1 MEYKTKDELLAL
13 VRRGARNMTWR
24 EKLRLTVLLSL
35 PAMVAQISSVAMQ
48 IIDAAMLGHLGTKE
62 SATVGLVSTTIWL
75 FGGLCSAFAAGFSVQ
90 VAHHVGADDASGA
103 RHIIRQGI
111 AAGLGFSLLMMV
123 VGLGIA
129 PMLPHWLGADADICE
144 GASEY
149 FAIVALAL
157 PILEM
162 NMLAAG
168 SLRCSGNIK
177 VPSMLNAVMCVLDV
191 VFNYVFIFLF
201 GMGTTG
207 AALGTLVAYAI
218 TMVCMMYCMAVKD
231 KVLRFGLDSIPDRK
245 SALSRYCPHRDT
257 LYKALKIGSP
267 ISLERGVMCGAQIA
281 ITGIIAPLGS
291 VAIAANTFGI
301 NIESLCYMPGYGIS
315 EAATTLVGQSLGA
328 KRKDL
333 MRSFAWIAMGLGMAI
348 MAVMGVLMAVF
359 APEMMQIVTTDTEVI
374 RLGTEVLR
382 IEAWAEP
389 MFAASIV
396 AYGAFVGS
404 GKTLV
409 PSVMNLASIWVVR
422 LTLAIL
428 LAPSMGLRGV
438 WIAMCVELC
447 WRGAAFIFRLSR
459 RSWSNISMAEA
470 RLTPTHEEKEEM
482 LKTETIYENY

>member
-1 MEYKTKDELLAL
+1 MS
-13 VRRGARNMTWR
+13 WQ

-62 SATVGLVSTTIWL
+62 SAAVGLVSTTIWL

-90 VAHHVGADDASGA
+90 VAHYVGAEDLRGA
-103 RHIIRQGI
+103 RNIIRQGLFS
-111 AAGLGFSLLMMV
+111 GLVFSLLLALI
-123 VGLGIA
+123 GLFIA
-129 PMLPHWLGADADICE
+129 PHLPVWLGADKEIHA

-149 FAIVALAL
+149 FSIVAAAL
-157 PILEM
+157 PVLEI

-177 VPSMLNAVMCVLDV
+177 IPSFLNALMCVLDV
-191 VFNYVFIFLF
+191 IFNYLFIFVF
-201 GMGTTG
+201 HMGTAG
-207 AALGTLVAYAI
+207 AAYGTFLAYAI
-218 TMVCMMYCMAVKD
+218 TMSLMIYFMTAKD
-231 KVLRFGLDSIPDRK
+231 QQLRFSLDTELMGKWNFTRYIPTKNTMKR
-245 SALSRYCPHRDT
+245 AFT
-257 LYKALKIGSP
+257 IGSP

-301 NIESLCYMPGYGIS
+301 NIESVCYMPGYGIS

-333 MRSFAWIAMGLGMAI
+333 MRSFAWISVCLGMAI
-348 MAVMGVLMAVF
+348 MALMGILMAVF
-359 APEMMQIVTTDTEVI
+359 APEMMQMVTTDNGVVE
-374 RLGTEVLR
+374 LGAEVLR

-409 PSVMNLASIWVVR
+409 PSLMNLGSIWIVR
-422 LTLAIL
+422 LTLALL
-428 LAPSMGLRGV
+428 LAPSMGLQGV
-438 WIAMCVELC
+438 WIAMCIELC
-447 WRGAAFIFRLSR
+447 WRGAAFLFRLR
-459 RSWSNISMAEA
+459 GRSWSNISMEEA
-470 RLTPTHEEKEEM
+470 KHPTTQKEKED
-482 LKTETIYENY
+482 LIITDTIYENY

>member
-1 MEYKTKDELLAL
+1 MS
-13 VRRGARNMTWR
+13 WQ

-62 SATVGLVSTTIWL
+62 SAAVGLVSTTIWL

-90 VAHHVGADDASGA
+90 VAHYVGAEDLRGA
-103 RHIIRQGI
+103 RNIIRQGLFS
-111 AAGLGFSLLMMV
+111 GLVFSLLLAL
-123 VGLGIA
+123 VGLFIA
-129 PMLPHWLGADADICE
+129 PYLPVWLGADKEIHA

-149 FAIVALAL
+149 FSIVAAAL
-157 PILEM
+157 PVLEI

-177 VPSMLNAVMCVLDV
+177 IPSFLNALMCVLDV
-191 VFNYVFIFLF
+191 IFNYLFIFVF
-201 GMGTTG
+201 HMGTAG
-207 AALGTLVAYAI
+207 AAYGTFLAYAI
-218 TMVCMMYCMAVKD
+218 TMSLMIYFMTAKD
-231 KVLRFGLDSIPDRK
+231 QQLRFSLDTELMGKWNFTRYIPNKNTMKR
-245 SALSRYCPHRDT
+245 AFT
-257 LYKALKIGSP
+257 IGSP

-301 NIESLCYMPGYGIS
+301 NIESVCYMPGYGIS

-333 MRSFAWIAMGLGMAI
+333 MRSFAWISVCLGMAI
-348 MAVMGVLMAVF
+348 MALMGILMAVF
-359 APEMMQIVTTDTEVI
+359 APEMMQMVTTDNGVVE
-374 RLGTEVLR
+374 LGAEVLR

-409 PSVMNLASIWVVR
+409 PSLMNLGSIWIVR
-422 LTLAIL
+422 LTLALL
-428 LAPSMGLRGV
+428 LAPSMGLQGV
-438 WIAMCVELC
+438 WIAMCIELC
-447 WRGAAFIFRLSR
+447 WRGAAFLFRLR
-459 RSWSNISMAEA
+459 GRSWSNISMEEA
-470 RLTPTHEEKEEM
+470 KRPTTQKEKED
-482 LKTETIYENY
+482 LIITDTIYENY

>member
-1 MEYKTKDELLAL
+1 MS
-13 VRRGARNMTWR
+13 WQ

-62 SATVGLVSTTIWL
+62 SAAVGLVSTTIWL

-90 VAHHVGADDASGA
+90 VAHYVGAEDLRGA
-103 RHIIRQGI
+103 RNIIRQGLFS
-111 AAGLGFSLLMMV
+111 GLVFSLLLALI
-123 VGLGIA
+123 GLFIA
-129 PMLPHWLGADADICE
+129 PHLPVWLGADKEIHA

-149 FAIVALAL
+149 FSIVAAAL
-157 PILEM
+157 PVLEI

-177 VPSMLNAVMCVLDV
+177 IPSFLNALMCVLDV
-191 VFNYVFIFLF
+191 IFNYLFIFVF
-201 GMGTTG
+201 HMGTAG
-207 AALGTLVAYAI
+207 AAYGTFLAYAI
-218 TMVCMMYCMAVKD
+218 TMSLMIYFMTAKD
-231 KVLRFGLDSIPDRK
+231 QQLRFSLDTELMGKWNFTRYIPNKNTMKR
-245 SALSRYCPHRDT
+245 AFT
-257 LYKALKIGSP
+257 IGSP

-301 NIESLCYMPGYGIS
+301 NIESVCYMPGYGIS

-333 MRSFAWIAMGLGMAI
+333 MRSFAWISVCLGMVI
-348 MAVMGVLMAVF
+348 MALMGILMAVF
-359 APEMMQIVTTDTEVI
+359 APEMMQMVTTDNGVVE
-374 RLGTEVLR
+374 LGAEVLR

-409 PSVMNLASIWVVR
+409 PSLMNLGSIWIVR
-422 LTLAIL
+422 LTLALL
-428 LAPSMGLRGV
+428 LAPSMGLQGV
-438 WIAMCVELC
+438 WIAMCIELC
-447 WRGAAFIFRLSR
+447 WRGAAFLFRLR
-459 RSWSNISMAEA
+459 GRSWSNISMEEA
-470 RLTPTHEEKEEM
+470 KRPTTQKEKED
-482 LKTETIYENY
+482 LIITDTIYENY

>member
-1 MEYKTKDELLAL
+1 MNLSKDELLAL
-13 VRRGARNMTWR
+13 VRKGARNMSWQ

-35 PAMVAQISSVAMQ
+35 PAMVAQFSSVAMQ

-62 SATVGLVSTTIWL
+62 SAAVGLVSTTIWL

-90 VAHHVGADDASGA
+90 VAHYVGAEDLRGA
-103 RHIIRQGI
+103 RNIIRQGLFS
-111 AAGLGFSLLMMV
+111 GLVFSLLLALI
-123 VGLGIA
+123 GLFIA
-129 PMLPHWLGADADICE
+129 PHLPVWLGADKEIHA

-149 FAIVALAL
+149 FSIVAAAL
-157 PILEM
+157 PVLEI

-177 VPSMLNAVMCVLDV
+177 IPSFLNALMCVLDV
-191 VFNYVFIFLF
+191 IFNYLFIFVF
-201 GMGTTG
+201 HMGTAG
-207 AALGTLVAYAI
+207 AAYGTFLAYAI
-218 TMVCMMYCMAVKD
+218 TMSLMIYFMTAKD
-231 KVLRFGLDSIPDRK
+231 QQLRFSLDTELMGKWNFTRYIPNKNTMKR
-245 SALSRYCPHRDT
+245 AFT
-257 LYKALKIGSP
+257 IGSP

-301 NIESLCYMPGYGIS
+301 NIESVCYMPGYGIS

-333 MRSFAWIAMGLGMAI
+333 MRSFAWISVCLGMAI
-348 MAVMGVLMAVF
+348 MALMGILMAVF
-359 APEMMQIVTTDTEVI
+359 APEMMQMVTTDNGVVE
-374 RLGTEVLR
+374 LGAEVLR

-409 PSVMNLASIWVVR
+409 PSLMNLGSIWIVR
-422 LTLAIL
+422 LTLALL
-428 LAPSMGLRGV
+428 LASSMGLQGV
-438 WIAMCVELC
+438 WIAMCIELC
-447 WRGAAFIFRLSR
+447 WRGAAFLFRLR
-459 RSWSNISMAEA
+459 GRSWSNISMEEA
-470 RLTPTHEEKEEM
+470 KHPTTQKEKED
-482 LKTETIYENY
+482 LIITDTIYENY

>member
-1 MEYKTKDELLAL
+1 MS
-13 VRRGARNMTWR
+13 WQ

-62 SATVGLVSTTIWL
+62 SAAVGLVSTTIWL

-90 VAHHVGADDASGA
+90 VAHYVGAEDLRGA
-103 RHIIRQGI
+103 RNIIRQGLFS
-111 AAGLGFSLLMMV
+111 GLVFSLLLALI
-123 VGLGIA
+123 GLFIA
-129 PMLPHWLGADADICE
+129 PHLPVWLGADKEIHA

-149 FAIVALAL
+149 FIIVAAAL
-157 PILEM
+157 PVLEI

-177 VPSMLNAVMCVLDV
+177 IPSFLNALMCVLDV
-191 VFNYVFIFLF
+191 IFNYLFIFVF
-201 GMGTTG
+201 HMGTAG
-207 AALGTLVAYAI
+207 AAYGTFLAYAI
-218 TMVCMMYCMAVKD
+218 TMSLMIYFMTAKD
-231 KVLRFGLDSIPDRK
+231 QQLRFSLDTELMGKWNFTRYIPNKTTMKR
-245 SALSRYCPHRDT
+245 AFT
-257 LYKALKIGSP
+257 IGSP

-301 NIESLCYMPGYGIS
+301 NIESVCYMPGYGIS

-333 MRSFAWIAMGLGMAI
+333 MRSFAWISVCLGMAI
-348 MAVMGVLMAVF
+348 MALMGILMAVF
-359 APEMMQIVTTDTEVI
+359 APEMMQMVTTDNGVVE
-374 RLGTEVLR
+374 LGAEVLR

-396 AYGAFVGS
+396 TYGAFVGS

-409 PSVMNLASIWVVR
+409 PSLMNLGSIWIVR
-422 LTLAIL
+422 LTLALL
-428 LAPSMGLRGV
+428 LAPSMGLQGV
-438 WIAMCVELC
+438 WIAMCIELC
-447 WRGAAFIFRLSR
+447 WRGAAFLFRLR
-459 RSWSNISMAEA
+459 GRSWSNISMEEA
-470 RLTPTHEEKEEM
+470 KRPTTQKEKED
-482 LKTETIYENY
+482 LIITDTIYENY

>member
-1 MEYKTKDELLAL
+1 MS
-13 VRRGARNMTWR
+13 WQ

-62 SATVGLVSTTIWL
+62 SAAVGLVSTTIWL

-90 VAHHVGADDASGA
+90 VAHYVGAEDLRGA
-103 RHIIRQGI
+103 RNIIRQGLFS
-111 AAGLGFSLLMMV
+111 GLVFSLLLALI
-123 VGLGIA
+123 GLFIA
-129 PMLPHWLGADADICE
+129 PHLPVWLGADKEIHA

-149 FAIVALAL
+149 FSIVAAAL
-157 PILEM
+157 PVLEI

-177 VPSMLNAVMCVLDV
+177 IPSFLNALMCVLDV
-191 VFNYVFIFLF
+191 IFNYLFIFVF
-201 GMGTTG
+201 HMGTAG
-207 AALGTLVAYAI
+207 AAYGTFLAYAI
-218 TMVCMMYCMAVKD
+218 TMSLMIYFMTAKD
-231 KVLRFGLDSIPDRK
+231 QQLRFSLDTELMGKWNFTRYIPNKNTMKR
-245 SALSRYCPHRDT
+245 AFT
-257 LYKALKIGSP
+257 IGSP

-291 VAIAANTFGI
+291 IAIAANTFGI
-301 NIESLCYMPGYGIS
+301 NIESVCYMPGYGIS

-333 MRSFAWIAMGLGMAI
+333 MRSFAWISVCLGMAI
-348 MAVMGVLMAVF
+348 MALMGILMAVF
-359 APEMMQIVTTDTEVI
+359 APEMMQMVTTDNGVVE
-374 RLGTEVLR
+374 LGAEVLR

-409 PSVMNLASIWVVR
+409 PSLMNLGSIWIVR
-422 LTLAIL
+422 LTLALL
-428 LAPSMGLRGV
+428 LAPSMGLQGV
-438 WIAMCVELC
+438 WIAMCIELC
-447 WRGAAFIFRLSR
+447 WRGAAFLFRLR
-459 RSWSNISMAEA
+459 GRSWSNISMEEA
-470 RLTPTHEEKEEM
+470 KHPTTQKEKED
-482 LKTETIYENY
+482 LIITDTIYENY

>member
-1 MEYKTKDELLAL
+1 MNLSKDELLSL
-13 VRRGARNMTWR
+13 VRKGARNMSWQ

-35 PAMVAQISSVAMQ
+35 PAIVAQISSVAMQ

-90 VAHHVGADDASGA
+90 VAHRVGAEDRQGA
-103 RHIIRQGI
+103 RNIVRQGI
-111 AAGLGFSLLMMV
+111 AAVLAFCIFLMI
-123 VGLGIA
+123 VGIAIA
-129 PMLPHWLGADADICE
+129 PMLPRWLGADEEIWD

-149 FAIVALAL
+149 FAVVAVAL
-157 PILEM
+157 PILGI
-162 NMLAAG
+162 NTLAAG

-177 VPSMLNAVMCVLDV
+177 VPSMLNAMMCVFDV
-191 VFNYVFIFLF
+191 VLNYIFIFECGL
-201 GMGTTG
+201 GTAG
-207 AALGTLVAYAI
+207 AAYGTFAAYAI
-218 TMVCMMYCMAVKD
+218 TMVGMLYFLAVKD
-231 KVLRFGLDSIPDRK
+231 KVLRFSLDKEIGAWDFSHYIPRK
-245 SALSRYCPHRDT
+245 ET
-257 LYKALKIGSP
+257 LAKAIKIGSP

-301 NIESLCYMPGYGIS
+301 NIESVCYMPGYGIS

-333 MRSFAWIAMGLGMAI
+333 MRSFAWISMGLGMGI
-348 MAVMGVLMAVF
+348 MAVMGAMMWVF
-359 APEMMQIVTTDTEVI
+359 APELMGIVTSDAAVVK
-374 RLGTEVLR
+374 LGAEVLR

-396 AYGAFVGS
+396 AYGVFVGS

-409 PSVMNLASIWVVR
+409 PSIMNLASIWVVR
-422 LTLAIL
+422 LTLALI
-428 LAPSMGLRGV
+428 LAPTMGLHGV

-447 WRGAAFIFRLSR
+447 WRGAAFLFRLSR
-459 RSWSNISMAEA
+459 RGWSNIS
-470 RLTPTHEEKEEM
+470 K
-482 LKTETIYENY
+482 

>member
-1 MEYKTKDELLAL
+1 MS
-13 VRRGARNMTWR
+13 WQ

-62 SATVGLVSTTIWL
+62 SAAVGLVSTTIWL

-90 VAHHVGADDASGA
+90 VAHYVGAEDLRGA
-103 RHIIRQGI
+103 RNIIRQGLFS
-111 AAGLGFSLLMMV
+111 GLVFSLLLALI
-123 VGLGIA
+123 GLFIA
-129 PMLPHWLGADADICE
+129 PHLPVWLGADKEIHA

-149 FAIVALAL
+149 FSIVAAAL
-157 PILEM
+157 PVLEI

-177 VPSMLNAVMCVLDV
+177 IPSFLNALMCVLDV
-191 VFNYVFIFLF
+191 IFNYLFIFVF
-201 GMGTTG
+201 HMGTAG
-207 AALGTLVAYAI
+207 AAYGTFLAYAI
-218 TMVCMMYCMAVKD
+218 TMSLMIYFMTAKD
-231 KVLRFGLDSIPDRK
+231 QQLRFSLDTELMGKWNFTRYIPNKNTMKR
-245 SALSRYCPHRDT
+245 AFT
-257 LYKALKIGSP
+257 IGSP

-301 NIESLCYMPGYGIS
+301 NIESVCYMPGYGIS

-333 MRSFAWIAMGLGMAI
+333 MRSFAWISVCLGMAI
-348 MAVMGVLMAVF
+348 MALMGILMAVF
-359 APEMMQIVTTDTEVI
+359 APEMMQMVTTDNGVVE
-374 RLGTEVLR
+374 LGAEVLR

-409 PSVMNLASIWVVR
+409 PSLMNLGSIWIVR
-422 LTLAIL
+422 LTLALL
-428 LAPSMGLRGV
+428 LAPSMGLQGV
-438 WIAMCVELC
+438 WIAMCIELC
-447 WRGAAFIFRLSR
+447 WRGAAFLFRLCG
-459 RSWSNISMAEA
+459 RSWSNISMEEA
-470 RLTPTHEEKEEM
+470 KHPTTQKEKED
-482 LKTETIYENY
+482 LIITDTIYENY

>member
-1 MEYKTKDELLAL
+1 MS
-13 VRRGARNMTWR
+13 WQ

-62 SATVGLVSTTIWL
+62 SAAVGLVSTTIWL

-90 VAHHVGADDASGA
+90 VAHYVGAEDLRGA
-103 RHIIRQGI
+103 RNIIRQGLFS
-111 AAGLGFSLLMMV
+111 GLVFSLLLALI
-123 VGLGIA
+123 GLFIA
-129 PMLPHWLGADADICE
+129 PHLPVWLGADKEIHA

-149 FAIVALAL
+149 FSIVAAAL
-157 PILEM
+157 PVLEI

-177 VPSMLNAVMCVLDV
+177 IPSFLNALMCVLDV
-191 VFNYVFIFLF
+191 IFNYLFIFVF
-201 GMGTTG
+201 HMGTAG
-207 AALGTLVAYAI
+207 AAYGTFLAYAI
-218 TMVCMMYCMAVKD
+218 TMSLMIYFMTAKD
-231 KVLRFGLDSIPDRK
+231 QQLRFSLDTELMGKWNFTRYIPNKNTMKR
-245 SALSRYCPHRDT
+245 AFT
-257 LYKALKIGSP
+257 IGSP

-281 ITGIIAPLGS
+281 ITGIIAPLGP

-301 NIESLCYMPGYGIS
+301 NIESVCYMPGYGIS

-333 MRSFAWIAMGLGMAI
+333 MRSFAWISVCLGMAI
-348 MAVMGVLMAVF
+348 MALMGILMAVF
-359 APEMMQIVTTDTEVI
+359 APEMMQMVTTDNGVVE
-374 RLGTEVLR
+374 LGAEVLR

-409 PSVMNLASIWVVR
+409 PSLMNLGSIWIVR
-422 LTLAIL
+422 LTLALL
-428 LAPSMGLRGV
+428 LAPSMGLQGV
-438 WIAMCVELC
+438 WIAMCIELC
-447 WRGAAFIFRLSR
+447 WRGAAFLFRLR
-459 RSWSNISMAEA
+459 GRSWSNISMEEA
-470 RLTPTHEEKEEM
+470 KRPTTQKEKED
-482 LKTETIYENY
+482 LIITDTIYENY

>member
-1 MEYKTKDELLAL
+1 MS
-13 VRRGARNMTWR
+13 WQ

-62 SATVGLVSTTIWL
+62 SAAVGLVSTTIWL

-90 VAHHVGADDASGA
+90 VAHYVGAEDLRGA
-103 RHIIRQGI
+103 RNIIRQGLFS
-111 AAGLGFSLLMMV
+111 GLVFSLLLALI
-123 VGLGIA
+123 GLFIA
-129 PMLPHWLGADADICE
+129 PHLPVWLGADKEIHA

-149 FAIVALAL
+149 FSIVAAAL
-157 PILEM
+157 PVLEI

-177 VPSMLNAVMCVLDV
+177 IPSFLNALMCVLDV
-191 VFNYVFIFLF
+191 IFNYLFIFVF
-201 GMGTTG
+201 HMGTAG
-207 AALGTLVAYAI
+207 AAYGTFLAYAI
-218 TMVCMMYCMAVKD
+218 TMSLMIYFMTAKD
-231 KVLRFGLDSIPDRK
+231 QQLRFSLDTELTGKWNFTRYIPNKNTMKR
-245 SALSRYCPHRDT
+245 AFT
-257 LYKALKIGSP
+257 IGSP

-301 NIESLCYMPGYGIS
+301 NIESVCYMPGYGIS

-333 MRSFAWIAMGLGMAI
+333 MRSFAWISVCLGMAI
-348 MAVMGVLMAVF
+348 MALMGILMAVF
-359 APEMMQIVTTDTEVI
+359 APEMMQMVTTDNGVVE
-374 RLGTEVLR
+374 LGAEVLR

-409 PSVMNLASIWVVR
+409 PSLMNLGSIWIVR
-422 LTLAIL
+422 LTLALL
-428 LAPSMGLRGV
+428 LAPSMGLQGV
-438 WIAMCVELC
+438 WIAMCIELC
-447 WRGAAFIFRLSR
+447 WRGAAFLFRLR
-459 RSWSNISMAEA
+459 GRSWSNISMEEA
-470 RLTPTHEEKEEM
+470 KHPTTQKEKED
-482 LKTETIYENY
+482 LIITDTIYENY

>member
-1 MEYKTKDELLAL
+1 MS
-13 VRRGARNMTWR
+13 WQ

-62 SATVGLVSTTIWL
+62 SAAVGLVSTTIWL

-90 VAHHVGADDASGA
+90 VAHYVGAEDLRGA
-103 RHIIRQGI
+103 RNIIRQGLFS
-111 AAGLGFSLLMMV
+111 GLVFSLLLALI
-123 VGLGIA
+123 GLFIA
-129 PMLPHWLGADADICE
+129 PHLPVWLGADKEIHA

-149 FAIVALAL
+149 FSIVAAAL
-157 PILEM
+157 PVLEI

-177 VPSMLNAVMCVLDV
+177 IPSFLNALMCVQDV
-191 VFNYVFIFLF
+191 IFNYLFIFVF
-201 GMGTTG
+201 HMGTAG
-207 AALGTLVAYAI
+207 AAYGTFLAYAI
-218 TMVCMMYCMAVKD
+218 TMSLMIYFMTAKD
-231 KVLRFGLDSIPDRK
+231 QQLRFSLDTELTGKWNFTRYIPNKNTMKR
-245 SALSRYCPHRDT
+245 AFT
-257 LYKALKIGSP
+257 IGSP

-301 NIESLCYMPGYGIS
+301 NIESVCYMPGYGIS

-333 MRSFAWIAMGLGMAI
+333 MRSFAWISVCLGMAI
-348 MAVMGVLMAVF
+348 MALMGILMAVF
-359 APEMMQIVTTDTEVI
+359 APEMMQMVTTDNGVVE
-374 RLGTEVLR
+374 LGAEVLR

-409 PSVMNLASIWVVR
+409 PSLMNLGSIWIVR
-422 LTLAIL
+422 LTLALL
-428 LAPSMGLRGV
+428 LAPSMGLQGV
-438 WIAMCVELC
+438 WIAMCIELC
-447 WRGAAFIFRLSR
+447 WRGAAFLFRLR
-459 RSWSNISMAEA
+459 GRSWSNISMEEA
-470 RLTPTHEEKEEM
+470 KRPTTQKEKED
-482 LKTETIYENY
+482 LIITDTIYENY